1 MREFARG
8 VALSLVAAVAYA
20 SAAAAEPQFSAV
32 VEDIEAPSSTI
43 QFMDYVK
50 KGQMIVL
57 GPTGTVTLGYF
68 RSCMQETITGG
79 VAIIGSRQSTVSGG
93 TVDRREVECDT
104 SMLDSGG
111 SVYGSAGGQTHASIG
126 GERRT
131 KDSAVVLMRSL
142 APMPEKKAM
151 AEPRQRIYGLSP
163 VFKLSQAATEIRISR
178 IDGADP
184 DVTLNVQGKNVDLAK
199 MKVALRPGAYTATAG
214 GKSIDF
220 QVDLTA
226 KPGRTPILGR
236 LLRL

>member
-8 VALSLVAAVAYA
+8 VALSLVAAVAFA
-20 SAAAAEPQFSAV
+20 SAATAEPQFSAV

-57 GPTGTVTLGYF
+57 GPAGTITLGYF

-79 VAIIGSRQSTVSGG
+79 VAIIGSRRSTVSGG
-93 TVDRREVECDT
+93 TVDRQEVECDT

-111 SVYGSAGGQTHASIG
+111 SVYGSAGGQLQASIG

-142 APMPEKKAM
+142 APMPQKKAK
-151 AEPRQRIYGLSP
+151 AEPRQRIFGLSP
-163 VFKLSQAATEIRISR
+163 VFKLSQAVTEIRISR
-178 IDGADP
+178 MDGADP
-184 DVTLNVQGKNVDLAK
+184 DVTLNVQGKHIDLAR

-220 QVDLTA
+220 QVDLAA